1 MCRELAYEHSKN
13 GVVCYP
19 DLEFIIKKGTLEF
32 QSQDDCE
39 PFQCLKSQNRGE
51 TCSALGTFSDSE
63 LCTPE
68 FSIFHPLLNNTCR
81 FLSEYI

>member
-39 PFQCLKSQNRGE
+39 PFQCLKSQNRG
-51 TCSALGTFSDSE
+51 
-63 LCTPE
+63 
-68 FSIFHPLLNNTCR
+68 
-81 FLSEYI
+81 